1 MLANKPSLNVYT
13 IIIFANFDQCNAQQE
28 TTTEEQRNAPG
39 RLGVPDRV
47 VLEGQVVEVP
57 IHVVHHP
64 ILIKERRRA
73 ALATLPLAPAAATYT
88 RHAGAPLAPAA
99 ELQPCGG
106 SGGSTGE
113 ERGSRGYGRAGVA
126 WAGRRRG
133 WVEQAERTH
142 FLACAR
148 STARPPL
155 PRAASVRRLPM
166 LRLWPVFALI
176 SWKFFVPY
184 IILQLKD
191 FGNSQRFR
199 PNRK

>member
-1 MLANKPSLNVYT
+1 MSTYY
-13 IIIFANFDQCNAQQE
+13 IIIFANFDQCNVQQE
-28 TTTEEQRNAPG
+28 TTTEEQRNGPG

-73 ALATLPLAPAAATYT
+73 ALATLPLAPAAATYP
-88 RHAGAPLAPAA
+88 RHSSAPLAPAA

-113 ERGSRGYGRAGVA
+113 ERGRRGRGRGRGGAA

-133 WVEQAERTH
+133 WVEQAERAH
-142 FLACAR
+142 FLACVR
-148 STARPPL
+148 SMASASSSFRP
-155 PRAASVRRLPM
+155 AAADAAVKASVCSDFLAIFVCR
-166 LRLWPVFALI
+166 I
-176 SWKFFVPY
+176 SSC
-184 IILQLKD
+184 
-191 FGNSQRFR
+191 N
-199 PNRK
+199 